1 MEIILVRHGQPD
13 WEPGG
18 LAVDNPELTPLGH
31 AQARCVAR
39 ALADEHFDAIYVSP
53 LLRAV
58 QTAEPLL
65 KERGESLRTFPWLR
79 EMGMPVLEGQTTEQI
94 REYFAQVHSRK
105 VEDWWEGMPG
115 GERFQHFYERVS
127 AGAEAILSDAHG
139 VEIHEEQPHRLWRLS
154 DPSARILIVAHE
166 GTNAALITHLLGLEP
181 VPWLHLHFSSAWCG
195 ISRLHS
201 IRLGDHH
208 LWSLE
213 FFNRVDHLSEQE
225 TPSGGRTAVL
235 ESLPPKT
242 P

>member
-65 KERGESLRTFPWLR
+65 KERGEPLRTFPWLR

-115 GERFQHFYERVS
+115 GERFQHVDERVRIS
-127 AGAEAILSDAHG
+127 VDKVLADRDRAPVGPGSLRRPHRRRGAVPICRAGAPVYRERLRL
-139 VEIHEEQPHRLWRLS
+139 QPRRNSARLS
-154 DPSARILIVAHE
+154 LRCS
-166 GTNAALITHLLGLEP
+166 
-181 VPWLHLHFSSAWCG
+181 
-195 ISRLHS
+195 
-201 IRLGDHH
+201 
-208 LWSLE
+208 
-213 FFNRVDHLSEQE
+213 
-225 TPSGGRTAVL
+225 
-235 ESLPPKT
+235 
-242 P
+242 